1 MRAPASPK
9 LFAAALAL
17 ASLVLVSGCQTGA
30 ENTVEPALILGVT
43 PLGLRLDPIIWGTIS
58 HFDIASVD
66 GVPPESKS
74 RARVAPGP
82 HTIVV
87 HATSGWSGRANSTT
101 VTVTLRS
108 GHTYML
114 RPTTAGG
121 LVYVIVLD
129 NDLGMVVARSD
140 TPGEGSAALLD
151 GPPPPA
157 PKPDVVETN
166 VDGSLKTRGVSTTD
180 GKGHVIK
187 YTVYDGAGR
196 TLSTQLSFYAPDGRL
211 VRRDDRGADDKLEK
225 VTVYFDTFSK
235 VLDGNGNLL
244 ETSGPAAP

>member
-1 MRAPASPK
+1 MRDHPSPK
-9 LFAAALAL
+9 LLAALLAL
-17 ASLVLVSGCQTGA
+17 FSLGLLSGCQTSSETA
-30 ENTVEPALILGVT
+30 VEPALVLGVT

-66 GVPPESKS
+66 GTPPESKS

-87 HATSGWSGRANSTT
+87 HATSGWSGRANATT
-101 VTVTLRS
+101 VTVTLRA

-140 TPGEGSAALLD
+140 TPGEGSATLLG

-166 VDGSLKTRGVSTTD
+166 VDGTLKTRGVSTTD
-180 GKGHVIK
+180 TKGHVVK
-187 YTVYDGAGR
+187 YVVYDGAGKA
-196 TLSTQLSFYAPDGRL
+196 LSTQLSFYAPDGRL
-211 VRRDDRGADDKLEK
+211 VRRDDRDADDALQK

-235 VLDGNGNLL
+235 VLDRNGNMIAT
-244 ETSGPAAP
+244 EGPAAP